1 MAVCMSACCGC
12 NGDVQWE
19 RERRASERKR
29 ERGGACSPTYTHAWT
44 PWPRTV
50 YCMQNSQALMQKE
63 WESDYER
70 ILHVLLLPAWTFS
83 QLRIVK
89 VCQELT
95 RQSRGRVQQHWRTT
109 HTRTNE
115 RTNILHRQSE
125 WRPKPDDVSKGPLSV
140 SERHSWNWNMNE
152 NSIMSL
158 FSITPQYVVT
168 HLLLYV
174 LLYMYVLIMCQFH
187 DKIKDSGENN
197 AILFCILKNVI

>member
-19 RERRASERKR
+19 RETRGRERARKR
-29 ERGGACSPTYTHAWT
+29 ERRRVQPHIYT
-44 PWPRTV
+44 RVDTV
-50 YCMQNSQALMQKE
+50 DTHRLMYAEQALVQKE
-63 WESDYER
+63 WKSDYER
-70 ILHVLLLPAWTFS
+70 ILHVLLLPTWTFG
-83 QLRIVK
+83 QLTIVK

-125 WRPKPDDVSKGPLSV
+125 WRPKPDDVIKGPLSV

-152 NSIMSL
+152 NY
-158 FSITPQYVVT
+158 YVVIFHHST
-168 HLLLYV
+168 VCSHTIVIVWTALYV
-174 LLYMYVLIMCQFH
+174 CIAYVSVPQQN
-187 DKIKDSGENN
+187 KRQWGK
-197 AILFCILKNVI
+197 

>member
-19 RERRASERKR
+19 RETRGERASEKR
-29 ERGGACSPTYTHAWT
+29 ERGRVQPHIYTRVDTVATHRLLYAEQSSTHA
-44 PWPRTV
+44 
-50 YCMQNSQALMQKE
+50 KE

-70 ILHVLLLPAWTFS
+70 ILHVLLLLAWTFG
-83 QLRIVK
+83 QLTVVK

-95 RQSRGRVQQHWRTT
+95 RQLRGRVQQHWRTT

-125 WRPKPDDVSKGPLSV
+125 WRPKPDDVSKEPLSV

-158 FSITPQYVVT
+158 FSNTRQYVVRQ
-168 HLLLYV
+168 LLLYE
-174 LLYMYVLIMCQFH
+174 LLYIYIYYLGVSSTS
-187 DKIKDSGENN
+187 K
-197 AILFCILKNVI
+197 